1 MEVNACVL
9 IHILRLDKFLTEV
22 GKNLTLWGL
31 ELGVQCNTYRVD
43 WISINKMS
51 NYSTYGFVYCHIA
64 PSFVM
69 INSGQGEIDQ
79 KHR

>member
-1 MEVNACVL
+1 MEVNACVF

-43 WISINKMS
+43 WISINKML
-51 NYSTYGFVYCHIA
+51 NYSTVLCIVIYIA

-69 INSGQGEIDQ
+69 INSRQGEIDQ